1 MYEDESSFKRE
12 DLPDRIPLRLAF
24 PWTRT
29 TVLYSFTVD
38 TGRWLDSFRIGL
50 TSEVRD
56 GSADVP
62 PFDPFDPSAS
72 TTMLTD
78 NPRQTNSASLRYTIL
93 LLRLPLFLPLTRAST
108 PYFSKIFNAAFSVLY
123 ANSALP
129 PLFRDSTNR
138 PTPLPSRPLYRL
150 GLRSTGQ
157 GKSCDV
163 ITGCGDLRE
172 TLLPSHERIRV
183 TSRNWA
189 IVRVLRS
196 ELERSNFSFGL

>member
-1 MYEDESSFKRE
+1 MVGQLSDWINQRSTWWLCRRST
-12 DLPDRIPLRLAF
+12 LR
-24 PWTRT
+24 
-29 TVLYSFTVD
+29 
-38 TGRWLDSFRIGL
+38 
-50 TSEVRD
+50 
-56 GSADVP
+56 
-62 PFDPFDPSAS
+62 
-72 TTMLTD
+72 
-78 NPRQTNSASLRYTIL
+78 SLRSLGLDDNAYRQSAPDQLGLSSIRISIL
-93 LLRLPLFLPLTRAST
+93 LLRLPLFLPLTREST

-123 ANSALP
+123 ANWALP